1 MEQPSQTFETA
12 IGRLEQIVQQMERGD
27 APLEEALR
35 LFEEGAGLLRTC
47 TKLLDDAE
55 LKVMRVMKGADGQP
69 VTEEFSEVEA

>member
-1 MEQPSQTFETA
+1 MEQPSQTFESA
-12 IGRLEQIVQQMERGD
+12 IARLEQIVQQMERGD

-69 VTEEFSEVEA
+69 VTEEFSEGES